1 MLDSEK
7 NPEKARHKFMKNAM
21 LNNPVLQPGYWV
33 PNNINEFFFYDE
45 DGILSINSEMVK
57 SLYIEYASI
66 LKGAFQNFQKKYDS
80 TINNILQDNDLE
92 NVDFPIVM
100 EKVKV
105 DGLSALL
112 TPELRKKLGL
122 ENDPF
127 DLSTTDMEK

>member
-1 MLDSEK
+1 VLDSEK

-66 LKGAFQNFQKKYDS
+66 LKGAF
-80 TINNILQDNDLE
+80 
-92 NVDFPIVM
+92 
-100 EKVKV
+100 
-105 DGLSALL
+105 
-112 TPELRKKLGL
+112 
-122 ENDPF
+122 
-127 DLSTTDMEK
+127 

>member
-1 MLDSEK
+1 
-7 NPEKARHKFMKNAM
+7 
-21 LNNPVLQPGYWV
+21 
-33 PNNINEFFFYDE
+33 
-45 DGILSINSEMVK
+45 
-57 SLYIEYASI
+57 
-66 LKGAFQNFQKKYDS
+66 
-80 TINNILQDNDLE
+80 
-92 NVDFPIVM
+92 M